1 MALPRL
7 GKAHDAVR
15 AAEPPKPH
23 QSSIADPL
31 AMEVLESNMA
41 RLRGLDIASFP
52 YMDEM
57 APFRVR
63 QHHEDLTTLA
73 RCTTYM
79 IRRKRL
85 ELEAEGPLTYDYAFP
100 TAPKPHKEKPKQLA
114 DKRIS
119 QTHNQPLH
127 HNVPA
132 TPPQHPQ
139 PYEITYRSAPCAP
152 SKRPKSPPLVNASK
166 PRQRHRRRSQPQPKL
181 SCQFSSNPK
190 SPRERFLH
198 QADLAELEP
207 CHSTHVVT
215 KYHGHLSDY
224 NIDEL
229 VSTTGFSRAELYT
242 LWGRFKALCS
252 LSKSPR
258 GVDQKTFHRGVPLLS
273 MEDSMFVDRI
283 FSILDDENTGMINW
297 PKFIRAMSALEKG
310 DIRDRLRFLFQVY
323 DLNKDD
329 SIGRDELA
337 AFFISSLMVST
348 PNEDL
353 QQVTRQFVDEILFK
367 LHPTGGGIIS
377 SQDVLNYIERSPQE
391 DLFSLFGRTMITDA
405 ERQRN
410 ASAADRPPGVDRL
423 LEEDGCQD

>member
-23 QSSIADPL
+23 RSSIADPL

-79 IRRKRL
+79 IRKKRL

-152 SKRPKSPPLVNASK
+152 SKRPKSPPL
-166 PRQRHRRRSQPQPKL
+166 
-181 SCQFSSNPK
+181 FSSNPK

-242 LWGRFKALCS
+242 LWGRFKALY
-252 LSKSPR
+252 
-258 GVDQKTFHRGVPLLS
+258 QKTFHRGVPLLS